1 MANENDAE
9 GILVILV
16 DREGRLLLQL
26 REDKQGI
33 ALPGVWCVPGGALE
47 PGESPS
53 EATRRELQEETGQAV
68 EPLHFVASVRP
79 DRRTAHVFSGGAR
92 FAEAAIV
99 VGEGQAF
106 RFFSWEEIRRLQPT
120 APFIIPLLNDF
131 VAGPLYK
138 RCRQDAQRP

>member
-1 MANENDAE
+1 MANDNDAE

-47 PGESPS
+47 AGESAS
-53 EATRRELQEETGQAV
+53 EAARRELREETGQAV
-68 EPLHFVASVRP
+68 ESLHFVGSARPVR
-79 DRRTAHVFSGGAR
+79 RRAYVFSAGAR

-120 APFIIPLLNDF
+120 APFVIPLLDDF
-131 VAGPLYK
+131 IAGPFYE
-138 RCRQDAQRP
+138 RCKQDAQQR